1 MTRSPFWTLLVCSLL
16 GSGTACAPGAATT
29 MTGADD
35 GSSGTDD
42 DDDKKKDDEDDGE
55 SETSSEDEE
64 DPEGS
69 TSGTTGSSSN
79 SSSTSG
85 GTSSSSNGTSNGSVG
100 TNTSDPT
107 SSTSLS
113 GGDTSTVDCTF
124 QVMESISQ
132 NIGTVGIVEWSV
144 DLGAVDQAEIQFGLD
159 TSYGMTAPV
168 DLSEPGY
175 RTLLLGMK
183 PNQQYHFRIVASG
196 GGQRCDSGDQTIM
209 TQAPPNG
216 VIPRLTIN
224 TPNPG
229 ARAGGFK
236 VLSIYGSGY
245 VIILDTDGDPV
256 WWYKAPGTVNAANG
270 LSRARMSYDGKS
282 MWMRNTNV
290 ANDGSSATR
299 VAMDGSN
306 PQSYDTNVV
315 NGHHDFTV
323 TPDNGVAFIAF
334 EQSGSQCDDIV
345 EMDEAGNVTTVYHLR
360 DAVGELIGGGGGGPF
375 GGGGQCHSNA
385 IHYNAFDDTYTVSQR
400 DFNTIVKVSRS
411 GELKWILGGQIST
424 FQGDVNW
431 SVQHGHHNVS
441 ENEIVFFNNG
451 TSGPSTAVELQLM
464 GMQATRTWSYQTG
477 NVSSFTLG
485 DVQRLPNGNTLVVF
499 SNAGEIHEVDEQGNL
514 VESLSAGLSGAFGY
528 IEARPTLYGPPP
540 R

>member
-69 TSGTTGSSSN
+69 TSSTTGSSSN

-124 QVMESISQ
+124 QVMASLSQ

-290 ANDGSSATR
+290 AIGGPAPQSSSAAEVSMEGTELR
-299 VAMDGSN
+299 TIGADK
-306 PQSYDTNVV
+306 V
-315 NGHHDFTV
+315 NGHHDLTV
-323 TPDNGVAFIAF
+323 TPENGVAFIAY
-334 EQSGSQCDDIV
+334 EDGGSSAACDEIV
-345 EMDEAGNVTTVYHLR
+345 ELDEAGNTTTVYRLR
-360 DAVGELIGGGGGGPF
+360 DALSALLAR
-375 GGGGQCHSNA
+375 QCHSNS
-385 IHYNAFDDTYTVSQR
+385 IHYNEFDDTYTVSQR

-411 GELKWILGGQIST
+411 GELKWVLGGQIST
-424 FQGDVNW
+424 FQGDVSWN
-431 SVQHGHHNVS
+431 VQHGHHNVS
-441 ENEIVFFNNG
+441 ENEIVFFNNE
-451 TSGPSTAVELQLM
+451 TQGPSAAVELQLM
-464 GMQATRTWSYQTG
+464 GTQATRTWSYQT
-477 NVSSFTLG
+477 NLSSFTLG
-485 DVQRLPNGNTLVVF
+485 DVQRLPNGNTLVVY
-499 SNAGEIHEVDEQGNL
+499 SNSGEIHEVDEQGNL